1 MERTAIEP
9 QAADAD
15 ADLMWR
21 YGKGDAAAFES
32 LYARHKGA
40 VYRYFLRQCRQA
52 ALADELFQEAWLKVV
67 RAREAY
73 RPEAKFA
80 TWLFAIAH
88 NVLMDNFRRH
98 AITVVDGEAA
108 EAELDNAESAPHEQP
123 ERQLERKRRI
133 EKLLGLID
141 GLPALQREA
150 FLMHEEAEL
159 SLAEIAAAT
168 GANEETVKSRL
179 RYALLKLRAGMDE
192 GSGKT
197 QD

>member
-9 QAADAD
+9 QAVDAD

-21 YGKGDAAAFES
+21 YGAGDAAAFEA

-40 VYRYFLRQCRQA
+40 LYRYFLRQCRHA
-52 ALADELFQEAWLKVV
+52 SLADELFQETWFKVV
-67 RAREAY
+67 RARESY
-73 RPEAKFA
+73 RPAAKFA

-98 AITVVDGEAA
+98 TITVVDGEAA
-108 EAELDNAESAPHEQP
+108 EAELANAESAPHERP
-123 ERQLERKRRI
+123 ERQFDRKRRI
-133 EKLLGLID
+133 EKLLQLLEA
-141 GLPALQREA
+141 LPALQREA

-179 RYALLKLRAGMDE
+179 RYALAKLRAGMVED
-192 GSGKT
+192 SGMT